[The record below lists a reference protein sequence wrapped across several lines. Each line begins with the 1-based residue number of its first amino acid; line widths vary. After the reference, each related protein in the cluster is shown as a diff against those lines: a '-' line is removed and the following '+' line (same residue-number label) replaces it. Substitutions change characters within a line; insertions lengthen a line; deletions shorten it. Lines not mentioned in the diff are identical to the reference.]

1 MTNTFTGK
9 DEWMHSSLEAA
20 FLDRCILEGYPVT
33 NAHGLR
39 ITYVSHDGTEHQ
51 YVPDFVALHEHVV
64 FEVKGLMR
72 EDDDRKLVALREWA
86 IANGR
91 EVVLVDYLT
100 AR

>member
-1 MTNTFTGK
+1 
-9 DEWMHSSLEAA
+9 MHSSCETA
-20 FLDRCILEGYPVT
+20 FLDRCILEDYPVT
-33 NAHGLR
+33 KAPRLR
-39 ITYVSHDGTEHQ
+39 IPYVSHDGTEHQ

-72 EDDDRKLVALREWA
+72 EDDDRKLAALREWA
-86 IANGR
+86 TTNGH